1 MYIWNVEIH
10 VITNYIF
17 LQMKKVFILI
27 AFFGLVFTINAQN
40 TKPVL
45 SFEKKI
51 HDFGDIKEDGGT
63 VIYTFNFTNTGSQPL
78 VIHNVQPSCGC
89 TSSDWTRT
97 PIQPGGKGFVNA
109 TFDPR
114 NRPNAFNK
122 SITVTTNAQQ
132 PTEILRITGNVLAK
146 EKTVEDIYPR
156 QMGNIRLKASHISFT
171 KIDPSEAKTER
182 LEMINTSNAPV
193 TITFDRV
200 PAHVNIRMEPA
211 TIKPGATGA
220 IVADF
225 DARKKND
232 WGFINDQVFLVI
244 NGEKSNE
251 SRISVSATI
260 EEDYSKLSQEQ
271 LANAP
276 AIEFSETVKDFGNI
290 KKGDKVSHTFK
301 LTNTGK
307 SNLLLHKI
315 NASCGCTATQPD
327 KKIIPPGE
335 SANIDVVFNST
346 GKNGRQNQSITVLS
360 NDPKKSNTL
369 LRITSNVTE

>member
-1 MYIWNVEIH
+1 MKKI
-10 VITNYIF
+10 IF
-17 LQMKKVFILI
+17 LVT
-27 AFFGLVFTINAQN
+27 FFGLVFTINAQN

-63 VIYTFNFTNTGSQPL
+63 VTYSFNFTNTGSQPL

-114 NRPNAFNK
+114 NRPSNFNK
-122 SITVTTNAQQ
+122 SITVTSNAQQ
-132 PTEILRITGNVLAK
+132 SSEILRITGNVLAK

-156 QMGNIRLKASHISFT
+156 QMGNIRLKSSVLSFT
-171 KIDPSEAKTER
+171 KIDPSETKTER
-182 LEMINTSNAPV
+182 LEMINTSDKPV
-193 TITFDRV
+193 TIAFDRV
-200 PAHVNIRMEPA
+200 PAHITMRMEPA
-211 TIKPGATGA
+211 IVKPGATGA

-225 DARKKND
+225 DAKKKDD
-232 WGFINDQVFLVI
+232 WGFINDQVYLVI
-244 NGEKSNE
+244 NGEKSNDN
-251 SRISVSATI
+251 RISVSATI

-276 AIEFSETVKDFGNI
+276 TIEFSETVKDFGDI
-290 KKGDKVSHTFK
+290 KKGDKVEHTFK
-301 LTNTGK
+301 LTNSGK
-307 SNLLLHKI
+307 SNLVLHKVKS
-315 NASCGCTATQPD
+315 SCGCTATQPD
-327 KKIIPPGE
+327 KNIIPPGE
-335 SANIDVVFNST
+335 SSNIVVTFNST

-369 LRITSNVTE
+369 LRITSNVIE